1 MSYKVPKYRIMG
13 DRSLIVELGDK
24 ISPEVNRRVREL
36 DITLTQNPIEGLVET
51 IPAYRSLLIIYDPLK
66 INVAWLKQRIEDIQ
80 KKIEDIHIPR
90 PKTME
95 VPVVYGGD
103 YGPDLEWVAQYHK
116 MSIEEVIYLHTETIY
131 QVYMIGFKPGHP
143 YMAELPNALITPR
156 RETPRTNVIR
166 GSVAIAK
173 NQTVIYPVESPGGL
187 HILGRTPLTLFNPSK
202 SPPAL
207 LEMGDLVKFFS
218 IEKEEFKQ
226 WQQSKHLK

>member
-1 MSYKVPKYRIMG
+1 MSYKVVKYRIMG
-13 DRSLIVELGDK
+13 DRSLIVELGDT
-24 ISPEVNRRVREL
+24 ISPEINRRVREL
-36 DITLTQNPIEGLVET
+36 DIMLTQNHIEGLVET

-66 INVAWLKQRIEDIQ
+66 INITWLKQRIEDIQ
-80 KKIEDIHIPR
+80 KKIEDIHIPE

-95 VPVVYGGD
+95 IPVVYGGN

-116 MSIEEVIYLHTETIY
+116 MSIEEVIYLHTGTIY
-131 QVYMIGFKPGHP
+131 QVYMIGFTPGHP

-226 WQQSKHLK
+226 WHQSKHLK